1 MSCNGCRVLRKGCSE
16 NCSLRPSLQ
25 WIKSPDS
32 QANAT
37 VFLAKFYGR
46 AGLINLINAGPQHL
60 RPAIF
65 RSLLYEA
72 CGRIINP
79 VNGSVGLMCSG
90 NWQRCQDAVE
100 SVLKGSTI
108 MQVPINSDDDNNS
121 TDQIVPL
128 KGCDI
133 RHVSKYNS
141 TNSDNQQVKTRNGR
155 LKRKGS
161 TFDSAASASVEVEA
175 AEEYLLKNQPP
186 LKFSITG
193 WDQFEEREDE
203 MIKRSQSHDSF
214 SVETVEP
221 TLLVNRVD
229 PVKLEEDGDLLG
241 LDLTLGLMS
250 PTG

>member
-1 MSCNGCRVLRKGCSE
+1 MRMSCNGCRVLRKGCSE
-16 NCSLRPSLQ
+16 NCSLRPCLQ

-46 AGLINLINAGPQHL
+46 AGLINLINAGPDHL

-79 VNGSVGLMCSG
+79 INGSVGLMCSG

-100 SVLKGSTI
+100 SILKGTTI
-108 MQVPINSDDDNNS
+108 MQVPINNDDSNNNN

-128 KGCDI
+128 KSCDI
-133 RHVSKYNS
+133 RHVSKNS
-141 TNSDNQQVKTRNGR
+141 SNPEVKTRNGR
-155 LKRKGS
+155 LKRK
-161 TFDSAASASVEVEA
+161 TTLDATEDQYMITNNE
-175 AEEYLLKNQPP
+175 PP
-186 LKFSITG
+186 LKFSIIG
-193 WDQFEEREDE
+193 WDQFDETEDE
-203 MIKRSQSHDSF
+203 LKRAASHDSF

-221 TLLVNRVD
+221 TLLGKRVD
-229 PVKLEEDGDLLG
+229 PDLPVKLEEDCDVG
-241 LDLTLGLMS
+241 LELTLGLMS
-250 PTG
+250 QA

>member
-1 MSCNGCRVLRKGCSE
+1 MRMSCNGCRVLRKGCSE

-25 WIKSPDS
+25 WIQSPDS

-46 AGLINLINAGPQHL
+46 AGLINLINAGPDHL
-60 RPAIF
+60 RPEIF

-108 MQVPINSDDDNNS
+108 MQN
-121 TDQIVPL
+121 
-128 KGCDI
+128 
-133 RHVSKYNS
+133 NS
-141 TNSDNQQVKTRNGR
+141 TNSDNQQVKITRNGR
-155 LKRKGS
+155 LKRKG
-161 TFDSAASASVEVEA
+161 TFDSAEAEA

-193 WDQFEEREDE
+193 WDQFEEIDDE
-203 MIKRSQSHDSF
+203 LIKRAPSHDSF
-214 SVETVEP
+214 SVETVEL

-229 PVKLEEDGDLLG
+229 PVKLEEDGDHVG
-241 LDLTLGLMS
+241 LELTLGLMS
-250 PTG
+250 PA